1 MRDERIGVSHPLLIH
16 PSSLILHPFLLFS
29 RLGGH
34 AFSLLARLF
43 DCADH
48 VEGLF
53 GQVVVLA
60 VNDLLEAA
68 YGVGDLDEL
77 AFEARELLRDEEGL
91 REEALNLARARDYQL
106 VLLRQFVEAEYG
118 YDVLKVFVALQ
129 DLFDGLRRV
138 VVILTDDARVEY
150 ARRGGERVNRR
161 VDSEFDNLARE
172 RRDGIEVRERGR
184 GRGVCVVVRGDVD
197 GLNRSDRARARR
209 GDALLQL
216 THLGCEVRLV
226 ADRRGHSAQK
236 RRDFGACLR
245 EAEDVVNEEEHVE
258 TLVAE
263 VFGDGET

>member
-16 PSSLILHPFLLFS
+16 PSSLILRPFLLFS

-48 VEGLF
+48 VEGLL

-91 REEALNLARARDYQL
+91 REEALNLARARDYKL
-106 VLLRQFVEAEYG
+106 VLLGQLVEAEDSD
-118 YDVLKVFVALQ
+118 DVLQVFVALQ

-150 ARRGGERVNRR
+150 ARRGRERINRR
-161 VDSEFDNLARE
+161 VNSEVDDLARE
-172 RRDGIEVRERGR
+172 RRDGVEGSESGR
-184 GRGVCVVVRGDVD
+184 GGG
-197 GLNRSDRARARR
+197 
-209 GDALLQL
+209 
-216 THLGCEVRLV
+216 
-226 ADRRGHSAQK
+226 
-236 RRDFGACLR
+236 
-245 EAEDVVNEEEHVE
+245 
-258 TLVAE
+258 
-263 VFGDGET
+263 